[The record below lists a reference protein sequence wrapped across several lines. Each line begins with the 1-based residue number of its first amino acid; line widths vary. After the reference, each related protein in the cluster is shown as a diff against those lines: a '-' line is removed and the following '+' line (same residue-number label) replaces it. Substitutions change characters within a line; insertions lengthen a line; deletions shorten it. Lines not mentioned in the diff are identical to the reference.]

1 MYQAIKAAAPADKAS
16 MFDLD
21 DDLDGFDTDFTRIMN
36 RNMFTNEWKKLIV
49 EETADDF
56 SKLKFEGKIL
66 IQICFAILIYLSL
79 NSSCLI
85 VPNLPN
91 PKSVATEQNKGRAS
105 FPYIPNALVDLISST
120 TFTQLSPTFWIL
132 NKTKGLEL
140 ELSWNPIKGATGSE
154 ISRIIGDEV
163 EKIDYMDKMCIG
175 CEYEELLP
183 NELVPDENEA
193 ETILISEREEVSSKP
208 RSKKSGSDASVI
220 SGVIATQV
228 HKIPEKDHEI
238 RGDGASVKSIEPD
251 ANDTKLTRKT
261 TPWTMELCDSPTQSV
276 TTNQTDN
283 FTLLSTHDLS
293 PKRTSNTE
301 KDANDHGIENSS
313 CVDKQTAVLP
323 LARRR
328 MISQIFFADNFSA
341 TKSINNFLLLRG
353 RKEMTVADR
362 GINYWQ

>member
-120 TFTQLSPTFWIL
+120 TFT
-132 NKTKGLEL
+132 
-140 ELSWNPIKGATGSE
+140 
-154 ISRIIGDEV
+154 
-163 EKIDYMDKMCIG
+163 
-175 CEYEELLP
+175 
-183 NELVPDENEA
+183 
-193 ETILISEREEVSSKP
+193 
-208 RSKKSGSDASVI
+208 
-220 SGVIATQV
+220 
-228 HKIPEKDHEI
+228 
-238 RGDGASVKSIEPD
+238 
-251 ANDTKLTRKT
+251 
-261 TPWTMELCDSPTQSV
+261 
-276 TTNQTDN
+276 
-283 FTLLSTHDLS
+283 
-293 PKRTSNTE
+293 
-301 KDANDHGIENSS
+301 
-313 CVDKQTAVLP
+313 
-323 LARRR
+323 
-328 MISQIFFADNFSA
+328 
-341 TKSINNFLLLRG
+341 
-353 RKEMTVADR
+353 
-362 GINYWQ
+362 